1 MWLLLLPPAFDAA
14 ASVGPVLLPL
24 LLLLGVFFV
33 ANIYVRKNVH
43 DIWYPYSKILRM
55 FQFVVVVV
63 VVVVLLLL
71 FVAVCVSVCC
81 RSRCVFFILRDMV
94 LCQACGMP
102 LTGTNVAAIEAAT
115 AAGPSYAYTDTR
127 SSLLNFGR
135 WRR

>member
-81 RSRCVFFILRDMV
+81 RSRCVIL
-94 LCQACGMP
+94 
-102 LTGTNVAAIEAAT
+102 
-115 AAGPSYAYTDTR
+115 S
-127 SSLLNFGR
+127 
-135 WRR
+135 

>member
-63 VVVVLLLL
+63 LLLL
-71 FVAVCVSVCC
+71 FVTVCVSVCC
-81 RSRCVFFILRDMV
+81 RSRCVTL
-94 LCQACGMP
+94 
-102 LTGTNVAAIEAAT
+102 
-115 AAGPSYAYTDTR
+115 S
-127 SSLLNFGR
+127 
-135 WRR
+135 